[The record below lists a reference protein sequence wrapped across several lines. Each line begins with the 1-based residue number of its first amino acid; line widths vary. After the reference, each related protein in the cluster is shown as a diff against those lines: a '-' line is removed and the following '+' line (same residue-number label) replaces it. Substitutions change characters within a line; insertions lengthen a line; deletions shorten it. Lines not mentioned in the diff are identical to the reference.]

1 MKKLALVAASAA
13 AFALV
18 GCDSMGGSGYSESD
32 AAIGAA
38 FRHHARDVVAGLA
51 PQCPFSVNPDVLTA
65 YDGVGARFEALKE
78 SIAGRSL
85 VVDLAVVEADY
96 EHYWS
101 VNQVECAEPDG
112 EGTAEQIT
120 QEVAAI
126 DAQLQQLERIVG
138 GI

>member
-1 MKKLALVAASAA
+1 MNKVAVIAVSAGALALA
-13 AFALV
+13 
-18 GCDSMGGSGYSESD
+18 GCDSMGGGGYSDSD
-32 AAIGAA
+32 AQMGAA
-38 FRHHARDVVAGLA
+38 FRHHARDVVAGLT
-51 PQCPFSVNPDVLTA
+51 PQCPFSVNPEVLTA
-65 YDGVGARFEALKE
+65 YDGVNARFDALKE

-85 VVDLAVVEADY
+85 VIDLAVVEADY

-112 EGTAEQIT
+112 EATAEQIT
-120 QEVAAI
+120 REVAAI

>member
-1 MKKLALVAASAA
+1 MKKQGLVAVSLAA
-13 AFALV
+13 LALV
-18 GCDSMGGSGYSESD
+18 GCDSMGGSGYSDSD
-32 AAIGAA
+32 AQMGAA

-51 PQCPFSVNPDVLTA
+51 PTCPFSVNPEVLSA
-65 YDGVGARFEALKE
+65 YDGVEARFDALKE

-112 EGTAEQIT
+112 EGTSEQIT
-120 QEVAAI
+120 REVAAI

>member
-1 MKKLALVAASAA
+1 MNKLALIAVSAG
-13 AFALV
+13 ALALA
-18 GCDSMGGSGYSESD
+18 GCDSMGGGGYSESD
-32 AAIGAA
+32 AEIGAA
-38 FRHHARDVVAGLA
+38 FRHHARDVVAGIS
-51 PQCPFSVNPDVLTA
+51 PQCPYTVNPDVLTA
-65 YDGVGARFEALKE
+65 YDGVKARFEALKE

-96 EHYWS
+96 QHYWS
-101 VNQVECAEPDG
+101 VNQVECAAPDG